1 MTNFDFLKDEPKF
14 KSFAD
19 TAIAAERIFSI
30 DESASVLNCR
40 RAMEFAIKWM
50 YSVDSS
56 LTKPWDDKLVSL
68 MSAEDFRDLVDNDL
82 WQRLDFIRKMG
93 NTAAHTGKRV
103 SKEQAALCLENL
115 FVFMDYVAYCYADQ
129 YTERTFDEKLLGQT
143 EAKPASVKPQT
154 PEIDLET
161 LIKEN
166 QALKAE
172 LTARREEQQPTYV
185 PKPLDI
191 SEYKTRKLYI
201 DAMLEDAGWIE
212 GKNWLNEVEIPGMP
226 NKSETGFADY
236 VLYGDDGKVLAIIE
250 AKRTCVDVS
259 KGRQQAKLYAD
270 LIEKQQGRRPV
281 VFLTNGFETRI
292 SDNQYPERKV
302 ASIYSKR
309 DLEKLFN
316 LQSMRTGLT
325 NIFVDKKIA
334 GRYYQGPR

>member
-56 LTKPWDDKLVSL
+56 LTKTWDDKLVSL

-129 YTERTFDEKLLGQT
+129 YTERAFDEKLLGKT
-143 EAKPASVKPQT
+143 ETKSVATKPQT

-191 SEYKTRKLYI
+191 SEYKTTKLYI

-212 GKNWLNEVEIPGMP
+212 GKNWLNEVEIP
-226 NKSETGFADY
+226 
-236 VLYGDDGKVLAIIE
+236 
-250 AKRTCVDVS
+250 
-259 KGRQQAKLYAD
+259 
-270 LIEKQQGRRPV
+270 
-281 VFLTNGFETRI
+281 
-292 SDNQYPERKV
+292 
-302 ASIYSKR
+302 
-309 DLEKLFN
+309 
-316 LQSMRTGLT
+316 
-325 NIFVDKKIA
+325 
-334 GRYYQGPR
+334 

>member
-56 LTKPWDDKLVSL
+56 LTKTWDDKLVSL

-129 YTERTFDEKLLGQT
+129 YTERAFDEKLLGKT
-143 EAKPASVKPQT
+143 ETKPVAIKPQT

-236 VLYGDDGKVLAIIE
+236 VLYGDDGKALAIIE
-250 AKRTCVDVS
+250 AKRT
-259 KGRQQAKLYAD
+259 
-270 LIEKQQGRRPV
+270 
-281 VFLTNGFETRI
+281 
-292 SDNQYPERKV
+292 
-302 ASIYSKR
+302 
-309 DLEKLFN
+309 
-316 LQSMRTGLT
+316 
-325 NIFVDKKIA
+325 
-334 GRYYQGPR
+334 